1 MGEEE
6 ATATKAATEP
16 EAEAPAAAAKDAAD
30 GEAADAEPKEV
41 VKCDRPNKEEFE
53 AKVQTLE
60 SEIHELNDKLAKI
73 DGNITTTKAS
83 SGGQMD
89 ELQVAR
95 DQMKVLRTRKDGI
108 MRERQ
113 EILDQR
119 NAAKESLDKK
129 ITSGRALRAE
139 LKYNSLE
146 EIEKQ
151 IAELEHRQQM
161 TSMTLQAEK
170 KLLKEI
176 DTLKLSKKA
185 VAQLSSQQEA
195 ISGERAASQDINAT
209 LTEKSKELDA
219 VKKEIEDQK
228 AVLESLNGENS
239 ERKSALPSLFK
250 EKDGVRSEKQAKVE
264 EIKALRADY
273 RKAEND
279 FRNYQREVRKQRA
292 ESRKAEDDAYKIEKE
307 KKKKEWEEEE
317 AKKIPY
323 EEEMALCDYLVNFL
337 STTYL
342 GESTATAAAPVEE
355 EKLVTEFEGLALQ
368 AGKKKFTEEDDFC
381 NLGMG
386 KKKALRKKGGAKKA
400 GKLVLAVD
408 TFEHFSMVSVEPPT
422 SRDAVAGVV
431 DALKAK
437 KIWFGTQPRGALPS
451 IRDKQIAETEK
462 ARKEARNNRDDRDA
476 PDDRE
481 NARGRPTP
489 PEPVKEKPKPVE
501 KAKAFNAMEAG
512 DSAFPGLPPAK
523 PAAAAADDEKS

>member
-176 DTLKLSKKA
+176 DTLKQSKKA

-195 ISGERAASQDINAT
+195 ISGERQASQDINAT

-292 ESRKAEDDAYKIEKE
+292 ESRKAEDDARKIETE

-317 AKKIPY
+317 AKKIP
-323 EEEMALCDYLVNFL
+323 D
-337 STTYL
+337 
-342 GESTATAAAPVEE
+342 
-355 EKLVTEFEGLALQ
+355 
-368 AGKKKFTEEDDFC
+368 
-381 NLGMG
+381 
-386 KKKALRKKGGAKKA
+386 RK
-400 GKLVLAVD
+400 
-408 TFEHFSMVSVEPPT
+408 SV
-422 SRDAVAGVV
+422 V
-431 DALKAK
+431 
-437 KIWFGTQPRGALPS
+437 
-451 IRDKQIAETEK
+451 
-462 ARKEARNNRDDRDA
+462 
-476 PDDRE
+476 
-481 NARGRPTP
+481 
-489 PEPVKEKPKPVE
+489 
-501 KAKAFNAMEAG
+501 
-512 DSAFPGLPPAK
+512 
-523 PAAAAADDEKS
+523 